1 MLILAAIFFI
11 ILLVILAYLVLTLIS
26 FGLPGFILAIILIAI
41 IATKAKA
48 IFLLIY
54 MGLERIRKPSEYHR
68 MEEKIGIAYTDIDE
82 ENGWAQINGELWQA
96 RSIHGK
102 IPKGS
107 QIIVV
112 RKEDSIVF
120 VERYTRGFEIFE
132 SKKRKIEF

>member
-11 ILLVILAYLVLTLIS
+11 ILLVILAYLVLILIS
-26 FGLPGFILAIILIAI
+26 FGLPGFILAIILITI

-54 MGLERIRKPSEYHR
+54 LGLERIKKPSEYHK
-68 MEEKIGIAYTDIDE
+68 MEGKIGIAYTDIDE
-82 ENGWAQINGELWQA
+82 KDGWAQINGELWQA
-96 RSIHGK
+96 RSIYGK

-120 VERYTRGFEIFE
+120 VEKYTRGFEVFE